1 MCWIFAYNGD
11 KNSVPLLVAWLKD
24 LEYRGYDSA
33 GLIGL
38 SASGD
43 VFFKKAVGR
52 VSSLATKV
60 DADEN
65 SKWEYS
71 TGIAHTRWAT
81 HGIVNEENTHPHT
94 SANERFYVVHNG
106 IIENFKELKAKLEE
120 KYTFY
125 SQTDTEVIAKL
136 IEESFDGDLRSTLEE
151 MMKVMVGAYS
161 IAVMDKENP
170 GTIVWIKLG
179 SPMIIWE
186 ADDGIYISSDVNALS
201 KVAQSYVTLEDYEMV
216 VVKDKTYKIYSAG
229 EMISKDAQEMD
240 IEYDTGDMGNFS
252 SFTEKE
258 IFEIPEVLENVFNGR
273 INFEDKSIH
282 NETLSEL
289 NEHDIQRIEIIASG
303 SSYYA
308 GLIGSYWFR
317 DLAGIPVGVTIS
329 SEFLSDTFLPDDKA
343 LYVFLSQSGETADV
357 RESLKIVK
365 AKWCLTFGIVNVV
378 GSTIARLADM
388 WLYSHAWVE
397 VWVAS
402 TKNVIAQVG
411 IMLLMSM
418 SMWLARDLQYSKA
431 RAIIDELGGLGD
443 KIHEVLISTSHI
455 HEVAKKYTQYS
466 DMFVLGRNIFYPT
479 AGEIS
484 LKCKELSYIHTEN
497 YSAGELKHGPLALI
511 DPELPCLFV
520 NPAGKH
526 YVKTVSNIEEVR
538 ARSWVVLG
546 FISKWDPRKDDLYT
560 DTIELPD
567 TSETMAPFT
576 SLIAGY
582 IFALYLAQEL
592 DRDVDK
598 PKNLA
603 KSVTVE

>member
-11 KNSVPLLVAWLKD
+11 KNSVPLLVEWLRD

-33 GLIGL
+33 GLIWIKSDGE
-38 SASGD
+38 

-60 DADEN
+60 EADEK
-65 SKWEYS
+65 SKGEYS

-125 SQTDTEVIAKL
+125 SDTDTEVIAKL
-136 IEESFDGDLRSTLEE
+136 IEDSFEWDLRSTLEE

-161 IAVMDKENP
+161 LAVIDTQNP
-170 GTIVWIKLG
+170 DTIVGIKLG
-179 SPMIIWE
+179 SPMIVGE
-186 ADDGIYISSDVNALS
+186 ADDGVYISSDVNALS
-201 KVAQSYVTLEDYEMV
+201 KVAHSYVTLEDYEMV

-229 EMISKDAQEMD
+229 EMVSRDASEMD
-240 IEYDTGDMGNFS
+240 IDYDAGDMGNFTS
-252 SFTEKE
+252 YTEKE

-273 INFEDKSIH
+273 INFQDKSIN
-282 NETLSEL
+282 NETLNEL
-289 NEHDIQRIEIIASG
+289 NEHDIERIVIIASG

-317 DLAGIPVGVTIS
+317 DLAGIPVSVVIS
-329 SEFLSDTFLPDDKA
+329 SEFLCDSFLPDDKA

-365 AKWCLTFGIVNVV
+365 AKGCLTFGIVNVV

-411 IMLLMSM
+411 IMLMMSL
-418 SMWLARDLQYSKA
+418 SMWLSRDLQYSKA
-431 RAIIDELGGLGD
+431 RTIIEELGWLGD
-443 KIHEVLISTSHI
+443 KIHEVLIQTPHI
-455 HEVAKKYTQYS
+455 KEVAEKYTKYS

-479 AGEIS
+479 AGEAS

-497 YSAGELKHGPLALI
+497 YSAWELKHGPLALVGP
-511 DPELPCLFV
+511 DFPCIFI
-520 NPAGKH
+520 NPKGKH

-538 ARSWVVLG
+538 ARSGVVLG
-546 FISKWDPRKDDLYT
+546 IISKWDSRKDDLYT
-560 DTIELPD
+560 DTIELPE
-567 TSETMAPFT
+567 TSETMVPFT
-576 SLIAGY
+576 ALVASY
-582 IFALYLAQEL
+582 IFALYLAKWL